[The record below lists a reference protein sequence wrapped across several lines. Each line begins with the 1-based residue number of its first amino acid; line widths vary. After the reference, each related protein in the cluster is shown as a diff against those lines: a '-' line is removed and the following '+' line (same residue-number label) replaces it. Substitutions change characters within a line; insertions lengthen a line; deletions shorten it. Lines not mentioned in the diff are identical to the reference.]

1 MNTKRISVKFA
12 ENNNSFK
19 VGFGQVHTL
28 RGEDGKSAYDIAVEN
43 GFEGT
48 EAEWLASLHGKDGAT
63 FTPSVS
69 EDGVISW
76 TNDKGLPNPAP
87 VNLVKAV
94 LAALGGDETH
104 GDTTSE
110 LGKAILNKMILA

>member
-1 MNTKRISVKFA
+1 MIINVKFE
-12 ENNNSFK
+12 ENDKKFNAA
-19 VGFGQVHTL
+19 VGETTVIHGGQ
-28 RGEDGKSAYDIAVEN
+28 N
-43 GFEGT
+43 
-48 EAEWLASLHGKDGAT
+48 GAT

-94 LAALGGDETH
+94 LAALGGDEPH
-104 GDTTSE
+104 WDTTSE